1 MSLETWFLF
10 GGWVFAILGWLL
22 YFNDRTRSRDYATD
36 LVQVVCDY
44 DLGRED
50 LRRSLDWDEIDR
62 RMELKEGATDR

>member
-1 MSLETWFLF
+1 MSAETWLLN
-10 GGWVFAILGWLL
+10 GVMLFAILGWLL
-22 YFNDRTRSRDYATD
+22 YFNERTRSRDYATD

-62 RMELKEGATDR
+62 RMELKEEATDR